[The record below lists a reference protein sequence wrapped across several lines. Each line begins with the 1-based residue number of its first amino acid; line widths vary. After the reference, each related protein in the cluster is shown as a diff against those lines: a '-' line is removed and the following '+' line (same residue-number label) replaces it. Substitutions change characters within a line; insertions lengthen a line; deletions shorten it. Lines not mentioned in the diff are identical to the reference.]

1 MNLNTVIKEGRKVP
15 RKGFIAKRDVLPDP
29 MYNSKVV
36 TKFINSIMID
46 GKKGTAQKVCY
57 AAFETIAS
65 KSGKEALEVFETALN
80 NVMPLLEVKAR
91 RIGGATYQVPIEV
104 RVERRQTLGIRWI
117 LIATAKRGEKYMS
130 DKLAAELLDASNN
143 TGAAVKKRED
153 THKMAEANKA
163 FAHYKY

>member
-36 TKFINSIMID
+36 TKFINSIMLD

-57 AAFETIAS
+57 EAFETIAR
-65 KSGKEALEVFETALN
+65 KSGKEALEVFEAALN

>member
-15 RKGFIAKRDVLPDP
+15 RKGFIAKREVLPDP
-29 MYNSKVV
+29 LYNSKVV
-36 TKFINSIMID
+36 TKFINSIMLD

-57 AAFETIAS
+57 EAFETVAN
-65 KSGKEALEVFETALN
+65 KTGKEALEVFETALN

-104 RVERRQTLGIRWI
+104 RPERRQTLGIRW
-117 LIATAKRGEKYMS
+117 LLTATAKRGEKYMS
-130 DKLAAELLDASNN
+130 EKLAGELLDASNN

-163 FAHYKY
+163 FAHYRY